1 MRKKIYEDPTG
12 KRNVIPT
19 TVNTKFPETRNCY
32 VSDCES
38 CMMPCS
44 KKKSTGSTKFKPL
57 PEKQG
62 VFTRD
67 KYKFGYFVS
76 MDQFIFNNPG
86 QLSTVYGRDSSD
98 QHFQGGT
105 IYNDAS
111 LVMIWIENQ
120 VSLGINDTVM
130 VKSWFKKWFWE
141 Q

>member
-1 MRKKIYEDPTG
+1 
-12 KRNVIPT
+12 
-19 TVNTKFPETRNCY
+19 
-32 VSDCES
+32 
-38 CMMPCS
+38 
-44 KKKSTGSTKFKPL
+44 
-57 PEKQG
+57 
-62 VFTRD
+62 
-67 KYKFGYFVS
+67 

-141 Q
+141 QYATKVSHYHGNNEIFTADEYHKNFDDKGQTQSVQE